1 MFDSVTLWT
10 ELVVPTSWPPKAR
23 LAGESDGCR
32 AVPVSDTLCGLPEAL
47 STTVSEPG
55 RVPTAAGV
63 KVTLIEQ
70 LAPTASVVPHVF
82 VAKSPLLVIPEIAI
96 RSSPV

>member
-1 MFDSVTLWT
+1 M
-10 ELVVPTSWPPKAR
+10 
-23 LAGESDGCR
+23 
-32 AVPVSDTLCGLPEAL
+32 PVRDTLCGLPEAL
-47 STTVSEPG
+47 STTVTEPD

-82 VAKSPLLVIPEIAI
+82 VWEKSPVIVIPEIVTGVV
-96 RSSPV
+96 PVFDSVALWTSLVVPTN